1 MKKLGLV
8 LVLCLAFLSCEK
20 KKITHSFC
28 FWKTKWYTHEEDI
41 KLQKEM
47 DVQHFYV
54 RFFDVDWNPYDREPR
69 PVATLQ
75 RTTLQ
80 LPYESDIQE
89 ITPSIFITNNVLLN
103 SNKGQ
108 LDTLAKNIQKRMHL
122 ILDKFHEVESQKY
135 AIDYAAKVKRP
146 YESKLIDSIMEVE
159 KKKGHKMPKEVLIDC
174 DWTVKSKDN
183 YFYLLEKLK
192 QPDYKLSATIR
203 LWQYKYFEKAGIP
216 PVDKGLLMCYNL
228 SSPSERKTENSIA
241 TSREIEEYITHSD
254 YKLPLDIA
262 LPIFSWSVVFRGD
275 QFKGIISDNSAVDFE
290 NDTLNI
296 KKIADNKYVL
306 KNDMIIGESFF
317 RNGDEIRIEKISDSE
332 MQKMIRHIKSKIK
345 LENNAK
351 ITFFSW
357 DIKFI
362 QNYGTDKI
370 NSYYAQFER

>member
-1 MKKLGLV
+1 
-8 LVLCLAFLSCEK
+8 
-20 KKITHSFC
+20 
-28 FWKTKWYTHEEDI
+28 
-41 KLQKEM
+41 M

-146 YESKLIDSIMEVE
+146 YESKLIDSIMEIE
-159 KKKGHKMPKEVLIDC
+159 KKKEPKMPKEVLIDC

-192 QPDYKLSATIR
+192 QPHYKLSATIR